1 MMMMMVV
8 VEMMV
13 MEMMVVV
20 VEMMVMEV
28 MVEMMVMM
36 IMGGGYL
43 LHLSY
48 NAMVYELV
56 AHTVKSQIELS
67 CLFSVTHRVQKREA
81 QNDSKSN

>member
-13 MEMMVVV
+13 MEMMVM
-20 VEMMVMEV
+20 EMMV
-28 MVEMMVMM
+28 VEMMVMM

-56 AHTVKSQIELS
+56 AHTVKSQIELP
-67 CLFSVTHRVQKREA
+67 CLFSVTPEKYRKGTPRMTLILA
-81 QNDSKSN
+81 SA

>member
-8 VEMMV
+8 VEM
-13 MEMMVVV
+13 VV
-20 VEMMVMEV
+20 
-28 MVEMMVMM
+28 VEMMVMM

-67 CLFSVTHRVQKREA
+67 CLFSFTPRVQKREA

>member
-13 MEMMVVV
+13 MEMMVV
-20 VEMMVMEV
+20 
-28 MVEMMVMM
+28 M

-48 NAMVYELV
+48 NAMVYELG

-67 CLFSVTHRVQKREA
+67 CLFSVTPEKYRKGKPRMTQSQIEA
-81 QNDSKSN
+81 RKCFEGFSST